1 MNNERIKINKHL
13 GNNFKAHQLA
23 CKAINIGGIVRDGL
37 TTYEYDKE
45 TNTLIV
51 YDGMVYEYYTPK
63 ILDNDL
69 IFPFYNRV
77 IQEL

>member
-1 MNNERIKINKHL
+1 MNNERIKINKHK
-13 GNNFKAHQLA
+13 GNNYKADQLA
-23 CKAINIGGIVRDGL
+23 CRAILMGGIIKDGL

-63 ILDNDL
+63 IFDSDL
-69 IFPFYNRV
+69 IFPFYSRV
-77 IQEL
+77 IQEF

>member
-1 MNNERIKINKHL
+1 MNNVRIKINKHR
-13 GNNFKAHQLA
+13 GNNYKAEQIA
-23 CKAINIGGIVRDGL
+23 CRAILMGGIINDGL

-51 YDGMVYEYYTPK
+51 YDGMVYEYYNPK
-63 ILDNDL
+63 ILDSDL

-77 IQEL
+77 IQEF